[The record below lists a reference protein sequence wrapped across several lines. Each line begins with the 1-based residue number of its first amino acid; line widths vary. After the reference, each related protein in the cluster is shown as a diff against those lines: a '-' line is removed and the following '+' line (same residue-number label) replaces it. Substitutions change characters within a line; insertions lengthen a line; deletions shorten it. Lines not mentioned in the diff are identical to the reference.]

1 MSKTCVYIPNKG
13 AETFVRL
20 KKNFGY
26 EAAATIFNKVTGS
39 DFLDMYKDSLTLDSE
54 GIPTYQSIVT
64 NPSVE
69 QYLGAERVAEALSK
83 EQLILDNTIENTSI
97 LINKAHD
104 FNQGEYSDRYV
115 AIVEEVGN
123 GKISLV
129 IKDKTPEAVDNA
141 QYQYSIQKLNERV
154 SEILS
159 PLGVNIS
166 ELSKEQSALG
176 KVGLTDFNHAY
187 DIANGFTGLIQVAN
201 NLEGHTAL
209 SEEFAHFVI
218 GVYRNS
224 PLVQRA
230 INLLKNEE
238 YARQVLGESYDVVY
252 ENYGG
257 NVETIAEEAVGHI
270 LRNELLKSNNTPK
283 EPLFK
288 RMVNYIVNLFKGI
301 NPGYYRD
308 SINSV
313 SEDLGKFA
321 RELLNS
327 KRTITQAEII
337 KSKRDAKFNALS
349 EKAAAQAKVLKN
361 AVERAYKSAALQENL
376 ENEREEGS
384 EKSRARKIAESLNA
398 SVKENIRAEETMAAI
413 AKFLEMAQMNIE
425 YLHKNL
431 NELDTMD
438 IQDRFITLR
447 NALFTIQAYAVTI
460 DELYAVTTEEYMK
473 DEDILNQE
481 YMQES
486 GIDAI
491 LGSGKNMVKDA
502 LNATNEMYKAFM
514 ALFQAKALP
523 EFVKFLKP
531 FVGENIK
538 VVDQET
544 GEEKEIAI
552 AKALTESPSDVTF
565 MQQYF
570 STMAD
575 NPNAALQIFDKV
587 VKIAKDKK
595 RQRVIEKS
603 QEILA
608 LGLEYE
614 AKGIK
619 DYDIFFEEDKAN
631 YINHIVVDGVDYS
644 YDKSAYNKA
653 KEIYKKQLDAEYGER
668 PTIGSSEYKAKQN
681 KLKKWII
688 ENTQPL
694 VIDGETV
701 YIPKPS
707 IYPSKYHKL
716 SDVEKEFY
724 DKWMAIKAELDELI
738 GPNKTHLTN
747 TIKIRKHGI
756 ERLRGTLSG
765 NGITEF
771 VESVKSRVM
780 RSYDDETSYVD
791 AKGIRGFNNEEIL
804 KLPLYY
810 IYSKG
815 DNKDV
820 STDMIGT
827 LIAYAD
833 MAYNYDAM
841 HSIVNP
847 LEIGRHIIVKG
858 ATKINATRGDKR
870 VFEQFTFG
878 NRTIKNPIYE
888 DVAASKFTAMLND
901 FFESKIYGRYL
912 KDSGETL
919 GIDNNK
925 AAGLLLKLGSTVQLG
940 FNLLAWVANATTG
953 VAMQNIEAAAGE
965 FFTARELFNADQEF
979 AKEMVS
985 FMGDIGQ
992 RVKTSK
998 LALFDEVFDVR
1009 QNLSQKIRNKRFTN
1023 RNLLTRIFGPGI
1035 QYVGQDAGDH
1045 WLYNRSAIAI
1055 ALRHKM
1061 KDSNNNEISLWDA
1074 LVTVP
1079 INKDKPELGMKL
1091 VLKEGVTN
1099 LDGSEFSDSDIAKI
1113 SGRMRYINQHTF
1125 GVYNDEDTIAARR
1138 LILGRFVMQYR
1149 DWIPAQF
1156 RYRFGSKTYNQEK
1169 GGYVEGYYRTSSKF
1183 VKQLYQELKNG
1194 EKNIPQIWDELSDYE
1209 KVNVKRAVTELAQWL
1224 AVTALV
1230 AMLKG
1235 YDDKDSPWAIRT
1247 LRYVA
1252 IREKTELGAL
1262 TPIMTIPEMIKIVKS
1277 PVANTSVI
1285 SDIYNLRLLLN
1296 PVNYTDEIQSGDYK
1310 GHSSAYRAFMRSPLT
1325 LWYRT
1330 IKRSVNPEKAAEFY
1344 EQGN

>member
-13 AETFVRL
+13 AETFVKL

-26 EAAATIFNKVTGS
+26 ESAATIFNKVTGS

-54 GIPTYQSIVT
+54 GVPTYQSIIT

-69 QYLGAERVAEALSK
+69 QYLGAERISEALSK
-83 EQLILDNTIENTSI
+83 EQLTLDNTIENTSI

-104 FNQGEYSDRYV
+104 FNQGEYSDKYV
-115 AIVEEVGN
+115 AIVEEVDN

-129 IKDKTPEAVDNA
+129 IKGKNQETVDNA
-141 QYQYSIQKLNERV
+141 QYQYGIQKLNERV

-209 SEEFAHFVI
+209 SEEFSHFVI

-224 PLVQRA
+224 PLVKRA

-238 YARQVLGESYDVVY
+238 YARQVLGDSYDAVY

-337 KSKRDAKFNALS
+337 RARRDAKFNALS
-349 EKAAAQAKVLKN
+349 EKAAEQAKVLKN

-376 ENEREEGS
+376 EEEREEGS
-384 EKSRARKIAESLNA
+384 EKSRARKIAESLNTT
-398 SVKENIRAEETMAAI
+398 VKDSIRAEETMAAI
-413 AKFLEMAQMNIE
+413 AKFLEVAQMNIG

-431 NELDTMD
+431 NELETMD

-473 DEDILNQE
+473 DEGVLNQE

-486 GIDAI
+486 GIDEI
-491 LGSGKNMVKDA
+491 LGSGKNLVKEA
-502 LNATNEMYKAFM
+502 LNTTNEMYKEFM
-514 ALFQAKALP
+514 ALFQDKALP

-538 VVDQET
+538 IVDTKT

-552 AKALTESPSDVTF
+552 AKALTEAPSDVTF

-614 AKGIK
+614 AKGIR
-619 DYDIFFEEDKAN
+619 DYDKFFEEDKAN
-631 YINHIVVDGVDYS
+631 YINHIVIDGVDYS
-644 YDKSAYNKA
+644 YDRSAYNKA
-653 KEIYKKQLDAEYGER
+653 KEAYKRQLDSEYGER
-668 PTIGSSEYKAKQN
+668 PTIGSDEYKAKQN

-688 ENTQPL
+688 NNTQSL
-694 VIDGETV
+694 IRDGETI

-707 IYPSKYHKL
+707 IYPSKYHEL
-716 SDVEKEFY
+716 SDIEKEFY

-747 TIKIRKHGI
+747 TIKIRKRGI

-827 LIAYAD
+827 LVAYAD

-847 LEIGRHIIVKG
+847 LEIGRHLIVKG
-858 ATKINATRGDKR
+858 ATKINATRGDKQ

-912 KDSGETL
+912 KDSGETF

-965 FFTARELFNADQEF
+965 FFTAKELFNADQEF
-979 AKEMVS
+979 AKEMLS
-985 FMGDIGQ
+985 FVGDIGQ

-998 LALFDEVFDVR
+998 LSLFDEVFDVR
-1009 QNLSQKIRNKRFTN
+1009 QNLSQKVRNKRFTN
-1023 RNLLTRIFGPGI
+1023 RNLLTRVFGPGL
-1035 QYVGQDAGDH
+1035 QYIGQDAGDH

-1055 ALRHKM
+1055 AMRHKM
-1061 KDSNNNEISLWDA
+1061 KDSNGNEVSLWDS
-1074 LVTVP
+1074 LITVP

-1099 LDGSEFSDSDIAKI
+1099 LDGSEFSDDDIAKI

-1169 GGYVEGYYRTSSKF
+1169 GGYVEGYYRTSGKF
-1183 VKQLYQELKNG
+1183 IKQIYSELKNG
-1194 EKNIPQIWDELSDYE
+1194 EKNIPQIWDDLSDYE
-1209 KVNVKRAVTELAQWL
+1209 KVNIKRAVTELAQWL

-1235 YDDKDSPWAIRT
+1235 YDDKDSPWAVRT
-1247 LRYVA
+1247 FKYIA
-1252 IREKTELGAL
+1252 TREKTELGAL

-1296 PVNYTDEIQSGDYK
+1296 PLNYTDEIQSGDYK
-1310 GHSSAYRAFMRSPLT
+1310 GHSTAYRAFMRSPLT